1 MGMIS
6 LQQDWRLLAC
16 PHEQEVRGAAVY
28 DRDGMDD
35 LRMLTPENAYAMEQ
49 KRFTKLVLNQ

>member
-1 MGMIS
+1 MGIIS

-28 DRDGMDD
+28 DWDGMDD
-35 LRMLTPENAYAMEQ
+35 LCMLMFENAYTMEQ
-49 KRFTKLVLNQ
+49 KRFAKLVLNQ